1 MIEYTARAINILHG
15 FLSCRW
21 LIICSHTMQLV
32 ANATDHTEQ
41 GLRCMTMRGYTVRQI
56 NKKTPLSPAGVRGYV
71 YDKVILKVVILRQ
84 KGGGHIQATKP
95 CSIAQSGMPTG

>member
-1 MIEYTARAINILHG
+1 MTLHAVG
-15 FLSCRW
+15 
-21 LIICSHTMQLV
+21 
-32 ANATDHTEQ
+32 
-41 GLRCMTMRGYTVRQI
+41 QI

-71 YDKVILKVVILRQ
+71 YDKAILKVPNLRQ